1 MPIFD
6 VRFGGVPTLG
16 ATQIL
21 GNSTVSSSSYVSYLR
36 QPLACRFPWFSRT
49 KMLLLVLGLLAG
61 SFALSHAPTVV
72 ASNNPGIPLYLHQLP
87 NNVTISGVQTTH
99 VLNTTTLWDGTAESP
114 NLRYNVFNFTLYPAL
129 TSALTS
135 IGPGSIVL
143 WVTVSGAPGS
153 LNATIYDASAAGQ
166 LAVVS
171 TSAVITLNSS
181 PTVPYKE
188 TLGFNI
194 NLTFTQA
201 STIKL
206 SVTVFRVSQLYV
218 WYDSASYSSAL
229 VMPVSNIPTVN
240 LVETFTANFTAQTS
254 FSLNWT
260 TPQRIVF
267 LTVHVADP
275 FGAYHVANANV
286 TITGPGSTTVF
297 SAAGS
302 SLTTNPAAPEK
313 LFAAS
318 WPYSTSL
325 PNGTYVVSATAN
337 DTAGDQ
343 ASSTVNIYLTSI
355 SGSGQPS
362 NPPPISPPNPP
373 NSSFPSI
380 YWLIAAALITALIG
394 ALLAFLLFARK
405 RRVLCS
411 KCHARVDP
419 KLEKCPFCGNQLA
432 HPKGTEEP
440 ASLRATQQPS
450 LSPPSEIGDPRVS
463 SPAPGSTLTP
473 PKESPKTMTTNDEA
487 PSPKEKP
494 HQ

>member
-1 MPIFD
+1 MP
-6 VRFGGVPTLG
+6 
-16 ATQIL
+16 
-21 GNSTVSSSSYVSYLR
+21 
-36 QPLACRFPWFSRT
+36 
-49 KMLLLVLGLLAG
+49 LLVLCLLAG
-61 SFALSHAPTVV
+61 SFVISHTPTVA
-72 ASNNPGIPLYLHQLP
+72 ASNNPGIPLYLHHLP
-87 NNVTISGVQTTH
+87 SNVTVSGLQTSQ
-99 VLNTTTLWDGTAESP
+99 VLNTTTLWGGTAKSP
-114 NLRYNVFNFTLYPAL
+114 NLRYNVFNFTLYPVL

-135 IGPGSIVL
+135 IGPGAIIL

-194 NLTFTQA
+194 NHTFTQS

-206 SVTVFRVSQLYV
+206 SVTVFKVSQLYV
-218 WYDSASYSSAL
+218 WYDSASYPSAL
-229 VMPVSNIPTVN
+229 VIPVSSIPTVN
-240 LVETFTANFTAQTS
+240 LIETFNANFTAQTS

-275 FGAYHVANANV
+275 FGAYDVAYANV

-297 SAAGS
+297 TATGS

-318 WPYSTSL
+318 WAYSTNL

-337 DTAGDQ
+337 DTSGDQ
-343 ASSTVNIYLTSI
+343 ASNAVNIYLTSI

-362 NPPPISPPNPP
+362 NPPPTSPPNPP
-373 NSSFPSI
+373 NSSFPTI

-405 RRVLCS
+405 RQVLCS

-419 KLEKCPFCGNQLA
+419 KLEKCPYCGNLLG
-432 HPKGTEEP
+432 HPNGP
-440 ASLRATQQPS
+440 AEHSSRQTTPQPTLN
-450 LSPPSEIGDPRVS
+450 LSSDGSKTGADLTASTPS
-463 SPAPGSTLTP
+463 SPSQEATLKPLAT
-473 PKESPKTMTTNDEA
+473 KEDALSGKDNPN
-487 PSPKEKP
+487 P
-494 HQ
+494 

>member
-36 QPLACRFPWFSRT
+36 QPLACRLRWLSNR
-49 KMLLLVLGLLAG
+49 KALLLVLGLFLV
-61 SFALSHAPTVV
+61 SFGAIHAPPVF
-72 ASNNPGIPLYLHQLP
+72 ASNNPGIPLYLHHLP
-87 NNVTISGVQTTH
+87 GNVTVSGVQTSQ
-99 VLNTTTLWDGTAESP
+99 VLNTTTLWGGTSEGP

-194 NLTFTQA
+194 NHTFTQS

-254 FSLNWT
+254 FSRNWT

-318 WPYSTSL
+318 WAYGANL
-325 PNGTYVVSATAN
+325 ANGTYVVSAVAN

-343 ASSTVNIYLTSI
+343 ASNMVSIYLTSI
-355 SGSGQPS
+355 SGSAQPS

-394 ALLAFLLFARK
+394 ALLAFLLFASK
-405 RRVLCS
+405 RQVLCS
-411 KCHARVDP
+411 KCHARIDP
-419 KLEKCPFCGNQLA
+419 KLAKCPFCGNQLA
-432 HPKGTEEP
+432 HPKGTEGSTSLP
-440 ASLRATQQPS
+440 ATPHPTLN
-450 LSPPSEIGDPRVS
+450 PPSIIVVQT
-463 SPAPGSTLTP
+463 ANST
-473 PKESPKTMTTNDEA
+473 A
-487 PSPKEKP
+487 PSPSPASPEKIAKTAMTND
-494 HQ
+494 

>member
-1 MPIFD
+1 
-6 VRFGGVPTLG
+6 
-16 ATQIL
+16 
-21 GNSTVSSSSYVSYLR
+21 
-36 QPLACRFPWFSRT
+36 
-49 KMLLLVLGLLAG
+49 MLLLILGLLAAR
-61 SFALSHAPTVV
+61 FALSHAPTVA
-72 ASNNPGIPLYLHQLP
+72 ASNNPAVPLYLHHLP
-87 NNVTISGVQTTH
+87 GNVTVSGLQTSQI
-99 VLNTTTLWDGTAESP
+99 LNTTTLWGGTTKSP
-114 NLRYNVFNFTLYPAL
+114 NLRYNVLNFTLYPVL
-129 TSALTS
+129 TSVLTS

-194 NLTFTQA
+194 NHTFTQS

-206 SVTVFRVSQLYV
+206 SVTVFKVSQLYV

-229 VMPVSNIPTVN
+229 VIPVSNIPTVN
-240 LVETFTANFTAQTS
+240 LIETFNANFTSQSS

-275 FGAYHVANANV
+275 FGAYDVANANV

-318 WPYSTSL
+318 WPYGANL
-325 PNGTYVVSATAN
+325 PNGTFVVSAMAN
-337 DTAGDQ
+337 DTSGDQ
-343 ASSTVNIYLTSI
+343 ASNMANIYLTSI

-373 NSSFPSI
+373 NGSFPSI
-380 YWLIAAALITALIG
+380 YWLITAALITALIG
-394 ALLAFLLFARK
+394 ALLAFLLLAKK
-405 RRVLCS
+405 RRIKCS

-419 KLEKCPFCGNQLA
+419 KLEKCPFCGNLLG
-432 HPKGTEEP
+432 HPNVP
-440 ASLRATQQPS
+440 AEHSSPQATQQPTLNSSSDGSNTSTNSTISTQSPPPQEGTEKPLTTSEKS
-450 LSPPSEIGDPRVS
+450 LSD
-463 SPAPGSTLTP
+463 
-473 PKESPKTMTTNDEA
+473 KESPNR
-487 PSPKEKP
+487 
-494 HQ
+494 

>member
-1 MPIFD
+1 M
-6 VRFGGVPTLG
+6 
-16 ATQIL
+16 
-21 GNSTVSSSSYVSYLR
+21 TVS
-36 QPLACRFPWFSRT
+36 
-49 KMLLLVLGLLAG
+49 GL
-61 SFALSHAPTVV
+61 
-72 ASNNPGIPLYLHQLP
+72 
-87 NNVTISGVQTTH
+87 QTSQI
-99 VLNTTTLWDGTAESP
+99 LNTTTLWGGTAKSP
-114 NLRYNVFNFTLYPAL
+114 NLTYNVFNFTLYPVL

-143 WVTVSGAPGS
+143 CVTVSGAPGS
-153 LNATIYDASAAGQ
+153 LNATLYDASAAGQ

-194 NLTFTQA
+194 NHTFTQS

-206 SVTVFRVSQLYV
+206 SVTVFKVSQLYV

-229 VMPVSNIPTVN
+229 VIPVSNIPTVN
-240 LVETFTANFTAQTS
+240 LIETFNANFTSQTS

-260 TPQRIVF
+260 TAQRIVF

-302 SLTTNPAAPEK
+302 SLTTNPAAPER

-318 WPYSTSL
+318 WPYSTNL

-337 DTAGDQ
+337 DTSGDQ
-343 ASSTVNIYLTSI
+343 ASNVVNIYLTSV
-355 SGSGQPS
+355 SGSAQPS
-362 NPPPISPPNPP
+362 NPPPTSPPNPP
-373 NSSFPSI
+373 DNSFPSI
-380 YWLIAAALITALIG
+380 YWFIAAPLITALIG

-419 KLEKCPFCGNQLA
+419 KLEKCPYCGNLLG
-432 HPKGTEEP
+432 HPNVP
-440 ASLRATQQPS
+440 AEQASPQITQQP
-450 LSPPSEIGDPRVS
+450 
-463 SPAPGSTLTP
+463 T
-473 PKESPKTMTTNDEA
+473 
-487 PSPKEKP
+487 PSPSSGVGTPKADSTAATPSLPPQEKTPKPVATPDTALSGEEKP
-494 HQ
+494 KQ